1 MNRNLF
7 NFTKCKI
14 GGGKISILILLS
26 LFVFAQGVYAQND
39 PIDVSGIP
47 SDQTQNEALKGTVK
61 NLNSQGTYDEYDIS
75 DLDVS
80 GYYPASVGTQEIKIK
95 YGDKEATAT
104 INVVENEKKFY
115 GLYDAAAGIIRF
127 GFGTVPQGAVEIKH
141 FDCNMSS
148 SLLDKLVPDANII
161 LNKVIFEQSVEDFRP
176 TDMHCWFFGRLAS
189 NVREIDGMN
198 YLHTEYVNDMTRMF
212 EWHYSTVGVKTLDLS
227 SFNTKNVRSMI
238 QMFYGSGQYQTIYV
252 GDNWVL
258 SDNVLLDDMFAN
270 DQYANFCLFG
280 GKGTYIANT
289 TGELTKEQCRELARI
304 DGGTQK
310 PGLFSRKGEAK
321 KVTINFTTLPQTE
334 YVLDE
339 AFNYDNGILSV
350 NFEGQ
355 NPVAFEH
362 LAYVGFSGFD
372 NTKTGKQ
379 TITAE
384 FQGVTTTYDITVTDN
399 KAPYSEFNSSTGI
412 LTLYYCKYRN
422 GLRHFSNGLCK
433 DVEAVKKVVI
443 DPSIAEYKPKSCSSW
458 FSGMKNL
465 IEIEGMQYLNAED
478 VTDMS
483 SMFYNCSSLTSLD
496 LGNVNASKLK
506 TIPNIFNYC
515 NNLTTIYVTENWSLS
530 DDSPMPAAIFWGCNN
545 LVGEQGTH
553 YSDDFAMSQASYSGY
568 DYTRIDGG
576 ESAPGYFTA
585 LAPVSIAIEQKPKT
599 DYLKGEEFS
608 ANGGSLNVIYNS
620 GRKQSVELSKATIT
634 GFDKTKKGEQ
644 SLTVNYL
651 DLTTT
656 LTVSV
661 SDNSNPSTPV
671 AEIQP
676 TDVRIWSFGNT
687 IYVENATDN
696 VCVVTISGTTVCKRK
711 ASSSRMEIAIDK
723 PGIYIVKT
731 GKTTQKVIVE

>member
-26 LFVFAQGVYAQND
+26 LFVFVQGAYAQND

-61 NLNSQGTYDEYDIS
+61 ILNSQGTYDEYDIS

-95 YGDKEATAT
+95 YSDKEATAT

-127 GFGTVPQGAVEIKH
+127 GFGTVPQGAVEMNH
-141 FDCNMSS
+141 DNCSWTT
-148 SLLDKLVPDANII
+148 SLLDQLFSDYDII
-161 LNKVIFEQSVEDFRP
+161 LNKVIFDQSVDDFRP
-176 TDMHCWFFGRLAS
+176 TNMKFWFYGTKLS
-189 NVREIDGMN
+189 NVKEIEGMN
-198 YLHTEYVNDMTRMF
+198 YLHTEYVYSMERMF
-212 EWHYSTVGVKTLDLS
+212 EWHYNTYGAKTLDLS
-227 SFNTKNVRSMI
+227 SFNTKNVHNMT
-238 QMFYGSGQYQTIYV
+238 QMFYGSAIYQTIYV
-252 GDNWVL
+252 GDNWVVNEGII
-258 SDNVLLDDMFAN
+258 SDDMFAN
-270 DQYANFCLFG
+270 DQSANFCLFG

-304 DGGTQK
+304 DGGAQK

-321 KVTINFTTLPQTE
+321 KVTINFTTLPKTD

-362 LAYVGFSGFD
+362 LAYVVFSGFD

-422 GLRHFSNGLCK
+422 GLRHFSNGLCE
-433 DVEAVKKVVI
+433 DVKLVKKVVI
-443 DPSIAEYKPKSCSSW
+443 DPSFAEYKPKSCSSW

-465 IEIEGMQYLNAED
+465 TEIEGLQYLNAED

-608 ANGGSLNVIYNS
+608 ANRGSLNVIYNS

-687 IYVENATDN
+687 IYVENATDAIS
-696 VCVVTISGTTVCKRK
+696 VVTISGSTVLKHNS
-711 ASSSRMEIAIDK
+711 SSSRIEIAIDK

-731 GKTTQKVIVE
+731 GKATQKVIIE